1 LQSLRNN
8 RADNIITATPHRDD
22 VAAGCRSSCVQA
34 ESARCAREET
44 RGLCLTLRAHPPSL
58 ARLQNFQPSERVMAY
73 KFEIYKDKAGEF
85 RFRFKASNGEKV
97 FASEGY
103 KSKASAKSTIKSIV
117 KHVGKA
123 EIDDVSKAVKAKTA
137 KKAKKAKKKK
147 SKK

>member
-1 LQSLRNN
+1 
-8 RADNIITATPHRDD
+8 
-22 VAAGCRSSCVQA
+22 
-34 ESARCAREET
+34 
-44 RGLCLTLRAHPPSL
+44 
-58 ARLQNFQPSERVMAY
+58 MAY

-117 KHVGKA
+117 KNVGKA
-123 EIDDVSKAVKAKTA
+123 EIDDISKAAKAA
-137 KKAKKAKKKK
+137 PKAKKAKKKK